1 MPRNNTGF
9 TLIELMIVI
18 AIVAIL
24 AGIAIPSYLDY
35 RVRARVAEG
44 LNLAGPA
51 KFAISETFFT
61 TGTPPDQAATG
72 FTPVSARYVQSLS
85 ITNSGDIRIETTNTG
100 APIDPIIEL
109 ETDFSDENS
118 LSWDCQR
125 IAGAPQHLPPDCR
138 N

>member
-1 MPRNNTGF
+1 MQRHNGF

-18 AIVAIL
+18 AILAIL
-24 AGIAIPSYLDY
+24 AGIAIPSYQDY

-51 KFAISETFFT
+51 KTAIAETFFE

-72 FTPVSARYVQSLS
+72 FATISGRYVQSLS
-85 ITNSGDIRIETTNTG
+85 ITGSGHIRIETTNTG
-100 APIDPIIEL
+100 TATDPVLEL
-109 ETDFSDENS
+109 ETDFSSNNS
-118 LSWDCQR
+118 LSWSCRR
-125 IAGAPQHLPPDCR
+125 ITGASEHLPPDCR